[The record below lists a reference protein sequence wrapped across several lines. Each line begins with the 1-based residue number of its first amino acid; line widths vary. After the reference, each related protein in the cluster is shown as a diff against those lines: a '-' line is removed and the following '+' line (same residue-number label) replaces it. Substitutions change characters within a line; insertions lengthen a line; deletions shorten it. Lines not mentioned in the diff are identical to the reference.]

1 MKYEEELN
9 KIMGSLR
16 LCPSDFLAELQF
28 RIMTERMER
37 SQLLEQQ
44 KEVIEKDRK
53 VVKLH
58 IVKEE

>member
-1 MKYEEELN
+1 MKYDEELN
-9 KIMGSLR
+9 TIMGTLR

-28 RIMTERMER
+28 RIMKERMER
-37 SQLLEQQ
+37 AQLFEQQ
-44 KEVIEKDRK
+44 KEYIEQEAR

>member
-9 KIMGSLR
+9 KIMDSLR

-28 RIMTERMER
+28 RIMMERMER
-37 SQLLEQQ
+37 SQYTEQQ